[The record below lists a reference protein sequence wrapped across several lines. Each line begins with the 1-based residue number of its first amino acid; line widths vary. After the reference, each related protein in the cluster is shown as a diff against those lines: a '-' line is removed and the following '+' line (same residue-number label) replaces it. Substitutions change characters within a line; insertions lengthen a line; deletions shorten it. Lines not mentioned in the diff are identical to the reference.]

1 MPSSG
6 DDTKHMNSNCFKT
19 NFNARPLD
27 SVHQSNNRQDTN
39 ESVHGNTNK
48 NLENTQPS
56 TSKWLPPQNLSQEI
70 TADEDIIEPSQDDKP
85 DLLNFTHKMNSR
97 NESKLSNCK
106 AKHTKALSVLIS
118 SDEDSDDEK
127 KCEGFLT
134 TLDKLNTSI
143 DLPMQNT
150 SMDVQISSDESLME
164 VCVTNGVDN
173 DENTTKTEKSVE
185 ENTAQ
190 YNKLN
195 VVTKK
200 KTPMKISDYF
210 VHLK

>member
-1 MPSSG
+1 
-6 DDTKHMNSNCFKT
+6 MNSNSFKT

-27 SVHQSNNRQDTN
+27 VVHQSNNKQETN
-39 ESVHGNTNK
+39 ESVHTNTNK

-56 TSKWLPPQNLSQEI
+56 TSKWLPPQNLSQGI
-70 TADEDIIEPSQDDKP
+70 TADKDIIEPSQDDKP

-97 NESKLSNCK
+97 NESKLSNCN
-106 AKHTKALSVLIS
+106 AKALSVLFS
-118 SDEDSDDEK
+118 SDDDSDNEK

-143 DLPMQNT
+143 DLQNT

-210 VHLK
+210 MHLK